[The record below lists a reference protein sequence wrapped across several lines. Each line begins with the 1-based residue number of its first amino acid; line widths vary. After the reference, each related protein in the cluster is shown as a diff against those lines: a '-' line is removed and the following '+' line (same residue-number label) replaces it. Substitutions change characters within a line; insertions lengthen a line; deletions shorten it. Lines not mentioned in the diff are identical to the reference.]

1 MDGGIGTD
9 GFIKTILISIVK
21 MTVVNIGME
30 WVKIYTWGALPWRNG
45 TSVSQPLEKLDMKI
59 KGRKWET
66 LIGSQIFLQ

>member
-30 WVKIYTWGALPWRNG
+30 WVKIYTGVVLPWRNG